1 MLSNRLAL
9 TLVTALTPS
18 VWGTTYFVTTEY
30 LPPDRPLLAAT
41 IRALP
46 AGLLLVALTRRL
58 PSGAWWWRSMVL
70 GTLNIGAFF
79 AFLFIG
85 AYRLPGGVAATV
97 GAVQPL
103 IVLALAAGLLGQR
116 ITLRAGL
123 AGVAGVFGV
132 SLLVLRSDAQ
142 LDSIGILAAFGGA
155 ATMGTGIVLSKR
167 WVSPA
172 PVLATTGWQLVAGGL
187 VLLPITAL
195 VEGAPPTS
203 FTTENVLGYAYLTII
218 GSALAYTLWFR
229 GIRELPAIGVTFLTL
244 LSPVVATAVGW
255 LALGEALTPAQAVG
269 ALIVLGALIVAQL
282 PSRRQSH
289 PEPEPTP
296 AHAKS

>member
-255 LALGEALTPAQAVG
+255 LALGEALTPAQAAG

-296 AHAKS
+296 AHARS